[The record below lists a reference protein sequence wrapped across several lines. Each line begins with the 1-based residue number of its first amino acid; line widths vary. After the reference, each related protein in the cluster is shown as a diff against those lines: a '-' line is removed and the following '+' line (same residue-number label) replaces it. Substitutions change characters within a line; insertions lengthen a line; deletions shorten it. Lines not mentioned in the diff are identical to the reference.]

1 MAPKAQI
8 TCEKCGAANFANVG
22 ALSTHQKSGKCK
34 FRMQKKPRVVL
45 NPVELQREAET
56 AEIRLML
63 EEQNGGPSS
72 CSLQAVID
80 LEHERLEKNPD
91 TQEFDSTVHLL
102 HFIRSCRN
110 QMGLSK
116 SDIDL
121 LLKTLFH
128 PLFVLS
134 KVAFRTALELE
145 QYEAAS
151 TEEDDVSAITH
162 YKLLYEFVML

>member
-22 ALSTHQKSGKCK
+22 ALRTHQKSGKCK
-34 FRMQKKPRVVL
+34 FRKQKRPRVVL
-45 NPVELQREAET
+45 NPVEFQREAET
-56 AEIRLML
+56 AETRML
-63 EEQNGGPSS
+63 EEQNGGPSL
-72 CSLQAVID
+72 CSLQALID

-102 HFIRSCRN
+102 HFIRRCRN

-134 KVAFRTALELE
+134 EVAFRTALELE
-145 QYEAAS
+145 QYEEAS
-151 TEEDDVSAITH
+151 IEEDDVSAITH